1 MYVIKARCAFS
12 CRAASCAKE
21 VKVGFGLD
29 GELPSIEVVSG
40 SERSGTK
47 EVDTLEKSRI
57 GATCS
62 SNSRSDALSAAGFS
76 GWKYRYTSRF

>member
-21 VKVGFGLD
+21 VKVVFGLD
-29 GELPSIEVVSG
+29 GELSTKFVSESQG
-40 SERSGTK
+40 SGIK
-47 EVDTLEKSRI
+47 GVDTLEKSPI
-57 GATCS
+57 MATCS
-62 SNSRSDALSAAGFS
+62 STCRSDALSAAGFS

>member
-21 VKVGFGLD
+21 VKVVFGLD
-29 GELPSIEVVSG
+29 GELPSTKFVSEPEG
-40 SERSGTK
+40 SGIK
-47 EVDTLEKSRI
+47 GVDTLEKSPI
-57 GATCS
+57 EATCS
-62 SNSRSDALSAAGFS
+62 SNCRSDALSAAGFS

>member
-29 GELPSIEVVSG
+29 GELPSTKVVSG
-40 SERSGTK
+40 SEGSGTK
-47 EVDTLEKSRI
+47 DVDTLENSRI

-62 SNSRSDALSAAGFS
+62 SDCRSDALSAARYS

>member
-21 VKVGFGLD
+21 VKVVFGLD
-29 GELPSIEVVSG
+29 GELPSTKFVSE
-40 SERSGTK
+40 SEASGIK
-47 EVDTLEKSRI
+47 GVDTLEKSPI
-57 GATCS
+57 GAICS
-62 SNSRSDALSAAGFS
+62 STCRSDALSAAGFP